1 MDRIDYDSHRSPHAS
16 ALDRTHISMSVANT
30 SFQDP
35 FGDISFASDGSGTF
49 GAFSGGFHADSAL
62 KPAHGQVRMQTP
74 YARKGRFGYTDDED
88 EDENERSVNSS
99 VVTPLWGREGLSTL
113 SSGGRSEDITSSR
126 LGGRFSSSGGRDR
139 ENTSIGGDSHHPSNG
154 QSNRMMFPPT
164 GSAESHFDRGVGG
177 EVFDQL
183 VS

>member
-1 MDRIDYDSHRSPHAS
+1 M
-16 ALDRTHISMSVANT
+16 DRTHISMSVANT

-74 YARKGRFGYTDDED
+74 YARKGRFGYTDEED
-88 EDENERSVNSS
+88 EDENGRSVNSS

-113 SSGGRSEDITSSR
+113 SSGGRSDDVSSSR
-126 LGGRFSSSGGRDR
+126 LGGHFSSSGNRDR
-139 ENTSIGGDSHHPSNG
+139 ENASTTGDSYHPNNG
-154 QSNRMMFPPT
+154 QRNRMMFPT
-164 GSAESHFDRGVGG
+164 SGSAESHFDRGTGG
-177 EVFDQL
+177 EAFDQL
-183 VS
+183 VSTQPNDRNNRYH